1 MYIQCLDYTKN
12 LNGRSVLNNV
22 SLEIKPGEC
31 VGIWGRNASGK
42 TMLLRAFSGLIL
54 PDSGSIS
61 VAGQLLTPRDRFPR
75 SLGIII
81 ENIAFWPFLTG
92 KDTLRTIASVKKIA
106 NAQRICET
114 MELVGLDPDDSRT
127 IRKYSLG
134 MIQKLAIAQAI
145 MEQPSLLLLD
155 EPTNALDEKS
165 RKNFFEII
173 RSEQARGTT
182 IVISS
187 HTKSDLEIS
196 CNRIINIDNGAV

>member
-1 MYIQCLDYTKN
+1 
-12 LNGRSVLNNV
+12 
-22 SLEIKPGEC
+22 
-31 VGIWGRNASGK
+31 
-42 TMLLRAFSGLIL
+42 MLLRAFSGLIL